1 MRYLLFDQTRVH
13 PINRMPKIQ
22 FLCLIAYQRENM
34 LMREVLRNKKTIK
47 SINVSTVLLL
57 ISILFFGCYGKGEK
71 MVAQKG
77 NKIKV
82 HYKGMLTDGTV
93 FDSSFN
99 REPLEFVLGEG
110 VLIPGFE
117 KAVEGMELNEEKLVE
132 IPSNEAYGEIDTNLI
147 VELSLASLP
156 EDFTAEVGEVIQLQD
171 QSGGIVPGAIIE
183 VGEENIKVDLNSPLA
198 GQDLTFKIKVVGIE

>member
-1 MRYLLFDQTRVH
+1 
-13 PINRMPKIQ
+13 
-22 FLCLIAYQRENM
+22 
-34 LMREVLRNKKTIK
+34 
-47 SINVSTVLLL
+47 
-57 ISILFFGCYGKGEK
+57 